1 MPATSPSLE
10 AMMMAAPNA
19 AVEAPTTQKT
29 DSTRLD
35 PVRVMNRAVDNDIAA
50 MRRLSATGA
59 AKALDMIARKARP
72 RPL

>member
-1 MPATSPSLE
+1 
-10 AMMMAAPNA
+10 MMAAPNA

-50 MRRLSATGA
+50 ILRLSAIGA
-59 AKALDMIARKARP
+59 ANALDMTAPMVRP
-72 RPL
+72 RPI